1 MDEVTQWE
9 IVASVQRISE
19 DYLVPIVET
28 MLAEFPFVIRGF
40 HSDNGSEFVNKTITA
55 LLNKMLIRFTKSRP
69 RHFNDNDL
77 VETKNGSVIRKQLGY
92 THIPQR
98 DADLI
103 NEFNR
108 EFFIRISTS
117 TTPAS
122 SRYPLLTPKA
132 RSGRLIPTRR

>member
-55 LLNKMLIRFTKSRP
+55 LLNKMLIRFTNVVEMHYALGFSGQIG
-69 RHFNDNDL
+69 ND
-77 VETKNGSVIRKQLGY
+77 EAHSW
-92 THIPQR
+92 
-98 DADLI
+98 
-103 NEFNR
+103 E
-108 EFFIRISTS
+108 
-117 TTPAS
+117 
-122 SRYPLLTPKA
+122 
-132 RSGRLIPTRR
+132 